1 MYHLLLIRSCFF
13 VALSAVALWCACLN
27 SAEACQPRA
36 GWKAGVASVV
46 ITPERPMLLCG
57 GVSPKPSTGK
67 IHDLYA
73 KALALEDS
81 QGTRLVIVT
90 MDVAMI
96 PMVLREWMERE
107 VARQCQLP
115 AEGLLLNA
123 SHTHSG
129 PEMRVKR
136 AELYGFAPE
145 QIERIGQYV
154 RWLQPRLLE
163 VVDGALEELAPAE
176 LFYAHDTTDF
186 AVNRRLKTER
196 GYTMAPNPDGPVDH
210 DVPVLQVKSPDG
222 RLRAVLFGY
231 ACHAVAFKSHEFCG
245 DYPGFAQWYVEQ
257 AHPGAMALF
266 MTGCAGDQRPYP
278 SGSLSLAKKYGQAL
292 ADAVQRAMCRQGH
305 VVRGPLRVAL
315 EQVPLEFDKPP
326 TRQQLLEQIKSGNRI
341 RRRRAEILLK
351 ELDETGTLRKT
362 YPYHVHVARFGD
374 DLILVALAWEAVV
387 DYSLRL
393 KDELAGPKVWVAAYS
408 NEIYN
413 YLPSLRVLKEG
424 GYEAG
429 GSLLGYTRVPA
440 RLAPSV
446 EELVVGKVHELAS
459 KLQKSSNQGDADQPP
474 RQPGTGK

>member
-1 MYHLLLIRSCFF
+1 MYRRFLARSCFC
-13 VALSAVALWCACLN
+13 VALTVVALWCACLN
-27 SAEACQPRA
+27 PAEARQPRA

-57 GVSPKPSTGK
+57 GVSPKPSTGE

-81 QGTRLVIVT
+81 QSTRLVIVT

-96 PMVLREWMERE
+96 PMVLREWMEKE
-107 VARQCQLP
+107 VARRCQLP
-115 AEGLLLNA
+115 PQGLLLNA

-136 AELYGFAPE
+136 AEL
-145 QIERIGQYV
+145 
-154 RWLQPRLLE
+154 
-163 VVDGALEELAPAE
+163 
-176 LFYAHDTTDF
+176 FYAHDKADF
-186 AVNRRLKTER
+186 AVNRRLKTEH

-210 DVPVLQVKSPDG
+210 DVPVLQVRSPDG
-222 RLRAVLFGY
+222 RLRVVLFGY
-231 ACHAVAFKSHEFCG
+231 ACHAVAFTSHKFCG
-245 DYPGFAQWYVEQ
+245 DYPGFAQRYVEQ
-257 AHPGAMALF
+257 AHPGATALF

-278 SGSLSLAKKYGQAL
+278 SGSLSLAKKYGRAL

-362 YPYHVHVARFGD
+362 YPYYVHVARFGD
-374 DLILVALAWEAVV
+374 DLILAALAWEAVV

-413 YLPSLRVLKEG
+413 YLPSLRVLQEG

-429 GSLLGYTRVPA
+429 GSLLGYTRAPA
-440 RLAPSV
+440 RFAPSV
-446 EELVVGKVHELAS
+446 EALVVGKVHELAS
-459 KLQKSSNQGDADQPP
+459 KLQKSSDHTDRRPDHDETNQYDRGLLRRSRGVAKRSGAAHSHRRAA
-474 RQPGTGK
+474 RQAVRGA